1 METPNF
7 ERLRPY
13 DESRMMF
20 KLFAQLL
27 KELKGLEESPV
38 QFTQKV
44 DRMQHQTEDFLTK
57 MSQEQGQEFNMER
70 FRIVLD
76 PKNPEEVA

>member
-13 DESRMMF
+13 DEQRMMF
-20 KLFAQLL
+20 QLFAQLL
-27 KELKGLEESPV
+27 KGLKGRPQPV
-38 QFTQKV
+38 CMTQKV
-44 DRMQHQTEDFLTK
+44 DRMQHETEDFLTK
-57 MSQEQGQEFNMER
+57 MSQEQGQEFNLER